1 MVRLLLFQILYSL
14 AAAAE
19 YGNPPRA
26 ATDSGAST
34 TAVPLLLLPAPTQLL
49 VELMAK
55 PPLPHILVVDTPRP
69 RFSFVPRDDVALQR
83 NMTHFRIVVT
93 AACGEQSAQ
102 CPVVWD
108 SERRPAV
115 AAPAN
120 VPCGVALPPATGFAW
135 AAQWWD
141 SELPSAVAS
150 GAFETGLLRDANWHG
165 AQWLGDGHAQFR
177 LTVPAEATRC
187 ARNYM
192 RFPGSLYPILSI
204 RPLFIRPGGTAVPL
218 CKPSVFWQLHNHSH
232 TIGGALARSAARRLS
247 WWRDR

>member
-83 NMTHFRIVVT
+83 NMTHFRARWCGT
-93 AACGEQSAQ
+93 QSGGQLSPRPRTFPAASH
-102 CPVVWD
+102 CP
-108 SERRPAV
+108 RPRV
-115 AAPAN
+115 SR
-120 VPCGVALPPATGFAW
+120 G
-135 AAQWWD
+135 Q
-141 SELPSAVAS
+141 
-150 GAFETGLLRDANWHG
+150 
-165 AQWLGDGHAQFR
+165 
-177 LTVPAEATRC
+177 
-187 ARNYM
+187 RN
-192 RFPGSLYPILSI
+192 
-204 RPLFIRPGGTAVPL
+204 GGTASCHPPWPAGL
-218 CKPSVFWQLHNHSH
+218 SRLACFAMP
-232 TIGGALARSAARRLS
+232 IGTGLSGWATGTRSS
-247 WWRDR
+247 G